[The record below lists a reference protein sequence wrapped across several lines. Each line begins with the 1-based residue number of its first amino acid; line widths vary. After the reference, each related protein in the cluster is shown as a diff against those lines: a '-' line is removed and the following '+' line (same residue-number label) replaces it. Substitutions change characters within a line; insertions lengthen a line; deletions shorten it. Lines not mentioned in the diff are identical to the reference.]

1 MPQMA
6 DIVVKKADNT
16 TNVTFVAK
24 VPSSGD
30 KTSSVWT
37 QDAASTYRNQRP
49 VVSALTQ
56 WNGAR
61 TARRSRVTCDWPIVR
76 TVNGNPEVVHR
87 VPGEFTAAIPAG
99 LTDSEAAE
107 FVAQF
112 TNILSST
119 LMRAIVGEGY
129 AAT

>member
-30 KTSSVWT
+30 KVACVWS
-37 QDAASTYRNQRP
+37 QDAASVYRNQRP

-56 WNGAR
+56 WNGPR
-61 TARRSRVTCDWPIVR
+61 TARRERVACDWPIVR
-76 TVNGNPEVVHR
+76 TINGVPEVVHR
-87 VPGEFTAAIPAG
+87 IPAEFTAAIPSG
-99 LTDSEAAE
+99 LTDAEASE

-112 TNILSST
+112 TNVLSSA
-119 LMRAIVGEGY
+119 LMRQILGEGY